1 VLQLDRLLEWVLDSQ
16 TFEMPV
22 FGAEWCRTE
31 WVDFMGFILLAGN
44 TIQLVPDGTLFL
56 HGAIIILMVVVLN
69 RTLFRPINRILEE
82 RDRRT
87 TGLLSEAQETFARID
102 QSLRQYEQTL
112 RGARAEGYQLLEL
125 QRAEAIRERERQIA
139 SARELLGK
147 QTSTE
152 RQQIM
157 LQTEIARTTL
167 SKEAKRIA
175 MRISSQIL
183 GRPIAD
189 DGA

>member
-1 VLQLDRLLEWVLDSQ
+1 
-16 TFEMPV
+16 
-22 FGAEWCRTE
+22 
-31 WVDFMGFILLAGN
+31 MGFILLGLAGN
-44 TIQLVPDGTLFL
+44 SIQLVPDGTLIL
-56 HGAIIILMVVVLN
+56 HGAIIIIMVIVLN

-87 TGLLSEAQETFARID
+87 RGLRSEAEQTLVTIE

-112 RGARAEGYQLLEL
+112 RGARTEGYQLLER

-139 SARELLGK
+139 SARELLSK

-152 RQQIM
+152 KQEIRSQA
-157 LQTEIARTTL
+157 EIARTTL

-175 MRISSQIL
+175 LRISSQIL
-183 GRPIAD
+183 GRPVTSESE
-189 DGA
+189 